1 MLFSKLNKNNLL
13 KIFSL
18 FSVVRG
24 YNILFIILAQ
34 FICATFIFSRN
45 LNINLVLYD
54 VNIWLIIFCS
64 AFSISAGYIVNS
76 IYDAKKD
83 LINRPLKT
91 TLENQISGKTKFT
104 VYILFNLL
112 TLFFASLV
120 SVKAFLFF
128 GIYILA
134 IIIYSIKISKYPFV
148 GNIFSVL
155 LSVTP
160 FFAIMLYYKNYSEEI
175 ISHSIFLFFVVLTRE
190 VVKDLES
197 FVGDFTLKYITIPV
211 KYGERIS
218 KWYITLCSLFI
229 LILSAHIL
237 NSYQISLMKY
247 YFYFTNLFYIG
258 FLFFLWKSKS
268 RLSYQKLHNSLKF
281 LIIIGILS
289 ITLHDF

>member
-34 FICATFIFSRN
+34 FICAIFIFSQN

-54 VNIWLIIFCS
+54 LNIWLIIFCS

-197 FVGDFTLKYITIPV
+197 FAGDFTLKYITIPV
-211 KYGERIS
+211 KYGERVS
-218 KWYITLCSLFI
+218 KRYITLCSLFI